1 MSGTGYDLVIVGG
14 GLVGG
19 TLACALGGSGLRV
32 ALIEAVAREAPRQP
46 SYDERILALSWGSAR
61 ILQGIGLWDAL
72 ADSATPIRKI
82 HISDRGHFGFAHLDA
97 QEESVPALG
106 YVIPARTIGQAIQT
120 QLQGVEVFCPAQLL
134 GFHIQAQGV
143 QLEIVQRDTSH
154 LLQTALLVA
163 ADGGDSAI
171 RKRLGFAYQER
182 SYGQDAIITT
192 VTADRPRPGVAF
204 ERFTETG
211 PLALLPLGD
220 GRYSVVWTARETQT
234 QEILAWP
241 EQRFLDQLQE
251 RFGYRLGTLS
261 RLGSRRA
268 YPLIL
273 RLVPHPVQERAVL
286 IGNAAHSLHPVAG
299 QGFNLGL
306 RDVAALA
313 QTLVDAVRSGAD
325 PGGRAT
331 LSTYR
336 QLRGSDQQIL
346 GTATDLLIWLF
357 TSPWPPV
364 RLARSG
370 GLLGLDLLPGC
381 KHRLARY
388 FMGLHASQPRLA
400 RGLPL

>member
-1 MSGTGYDLVIVGG
+1 MSSTGYDLVIVGG

-19 TLACALGGSGLRV
+19 TLACALSGAGLRV
-32 ALIEAVAREAPRQP
+32 ALVEAVAREAPQQP

-72 ADSATPIRKI
+72 GDSATPIRKI

-97 QEESVPALG
+97 REETVPALG
-106 YVIPARTIGQAIQT
+106 YVIPARTIGQAIQAH
-120 QLQGVEVFCPAQLL
+120 LQGVDVFCPAQLL
-134 GFHIQAQGV
+134 GFRIQPQGV
-143 QLEIVQRDTSH
+143 QLEIVQAGRSH
-154 LLQTALLVA
+154 LLQTPLLVA

-171 RKRLGFAYQER
+171 RKRLGFAYRER
-182 SYGQDAIITT
+182 SYGQVAIITT
-192 VTADRPRPGVAF
+192 VTADRPRSGVAF

-211 PLALLPLGD
+211 PLALLPLGER
-220 GRYSVVWTARETQT
+220 RYSVVWTAQETQA
-234 QEILAWP
+234 QEILAW
-241 EQRFLDQLQE
+241 QDRQFLDQLQE
-251 RFGYRLGTLS
+251 RFGYRVGTLS
-261 RLGSRRA
+261 RLGSRQA
-268 YPLIL
+268 YPLVF
-273 RLVPHPVQERAVL
+273 RLTSNPVKERAVL

-313 QTLVDAVRSGAD
+313 QMLVDAVRSGAD
-325 PGGRAT
+325 PGGMAA

-336 QLRGSDQQIL
+336 QLRGRDPQIM
-346 GTATDLLIWLF
+346 GTTTDLLVRLF
-357 TSPWPPV
+357 TNPWAPV
-364 RLARSG
+364 RLARNC

-381 KHRLARY
+381 KHWLARH